1 MRAAKL
7 TQPECCE
14 EIYMR
19 LRRGLCA
26 RFVFALV
33 PLLIGIGA
41 RADGPDVRK
50 LLTPEQFHAA
60 GLDKLT
66 EQEIDALNRWLVTYT
81 ARDAP
86 EVRRSDVVVQK
97 EVEKIDTEGT
107 RTRIAGEF
115 TGWTG
120 ETVFRLEN
128 GQVWKQRLPGRWSYH
143 ADSPE
148 VELRKNMMGFW
159 VLRVVDADH
168 SVGVTRVK

>member
-1 MRAAKL
+1 
-7 TQPECCE
+7 
-14 EIYMR
+14 MR
-19 LRRGLCA
+19 LWT
-26 RFVFALV
+26 RFVFALA
-33 PLLIGIGA
+33 PIFLGA
-41 RADGPDVRK
+41 IAHAEGPDVRK

-97 EVEKIDTEGT
+97 EVAKAEAEGI

-115 TGWTG
+115 KGWDG
-120 ETVFRLEN
+120 DTVFTLEN
-128 GQVWKQRLPGRWSYH
+128 GQVWRQRLPGRWSYH

-159 VLRVVDADH
+159 VIRVVDADR